1 MAKNLVI
8 VESPAKA
15 KTIGKMLGRNYKVL
29 ASVGHVRD
37 LPKSRLGIDIEDN
50 FEPGYINIRGKG
62 PVINEL
68 KKEGKKAE
76 KIYLATD
83 PDREG
88 EAISWHL
95 AYLLDIDENEPSRV
109 EFNEITKTAVKK
121 AMKTPRK
128 IDQDLVDAQ
137 QARRVLDRL
146 VGYQIS
152 PLLWKKIKRGLS
164 AGRVQSVATKMIC
177 DREEEINNFIPEEY
191 WSIQALLNKNNK
203 NFEANFFGER
213 LENGKDEKVE
223 LKNEEQVKAI
233 IDNLDLDNFV
243 VDNVTKG
250 SRKRNP
256 YAPYTTSTLQQDASR
271 RLNFTTKKTM
281 SIAQQLY
288 EGIDIKGEG
297 TAGLITY
304 MRTDS
309 TRISDEAVEGAK
321 SFILS
326 RYGKEYSN
334 GGRNYNKKGKSDSQD
349 AHEAI
354 RPTRFDKSPAEIKD
368 SLTKDQYKLYELIW
382 NRFLSS
388 QMTPAVY
395 DTLRVDMI
403 SNNYIFRSTGRTL
416 VFPGFLKVY
425 NIIDDNEKDMDMPNL
440 EENDKVVVDKINPN
454 QHFTQPPGR
463 YTEASL
469 IKTLE
474 ENGIGRPSTYA
485 PTIGTILARNYVIL
499 ENKTFVPTELGIL
512 VNELLV
518 EYFGEVINEE
528 FTAKL
533 EDQLDEI
540 AEGNSEWKEV
550 VSDFYEDFYKYLK
563 VAEEEIEVVE
573 IEDEETDIPCE
584 KCGRNMV
591 IKMGRFG
598 KFLACPGYPE
608 CKNTKTILDKVG
620 VDCPECDGEIVRKK
634 TKRGRNFYGCSNYPK
649 CEFALWQEPSKEKCE
664 RCGSI
669 MTIKRTKNKETLTCI
684 NKDCGFTKDI
694 EK

>member
-213 LENGKDEKVE
+213 LESGKDEKVE
-223 LKNEEQVKAI
+223 LKNEEQVKNI
-233 IDNLDLDNFV
+233 IDELDLDNFV

-309 TRISDEAVEGAK
+309 TRISNEAVDGAK

-403 SNNYIFRSTGRTL
+403 SNKYIFRSTGRTL

-540 AEGNSEWKEV
+540 AEGNSKWKEV

-608 CKNTKTILDKVG
+608 CKNTKTILDKIG
-620 VDCPECDGEIVRKK
+620 VDCPECGGEIVRKK

-649 CEFALWQEPSKEKCE
+649 CEF
-664 RCGSI
+664 
-669 MTIKRTKNKETLTCI
+669 
-684 NKDCGFTKDI
+684 
-694 EK
+694 